1 MRLRKASDQSFFRHT
16 DVTPIER
23 RATASLALIYIFRM
37 LGLFLVLP
45 VFALYANDLEGATAV
60 KVGLALGAY
69 GLTQAL
75 LQIPFGLVSD
85 RIGRKP
91 VIVFGLCLFALGSLL
106 AALSEDIHWI
116 IAGRALQGA
125 GAIAA
130 VVSAFLAD
138 LTRES
143 VRTKAMLML
152 GISIGASF
160 ALSLILGPVLNNW
173 IGVPG
178 IFMLTAFLGL
188 VAIPVII
195 WVAPA
200 APEPLVTGDHFLV
213 SLKRVLK
220 DVNLLRLDLGIF
232 LLHAILTASFLA
244 VPLALR
250 DEAGMATSGHW
261 KIYLPVMLV
270 SLFGT
275 MPLIHMAERRGHFKA
290 VFLIAIGLLGT
301 SLLLMGWGFHQLS
314 VLVTGLFMFFAAFN
328 MLEASLP
335 SLVSRLAPVA
345 DRGAALGF
353 YSSSQFMGA
362 FFGGLTGGVFLGEYG
377 LAGVFCFCAGLSLVW
392 LMFAFR
398 LATPPP
404 RETVNLAGD

>member
-1 MRLRKASDQSFFRHT
+1 
-16 DVTPIER
+16 
-23 RATASLALIYIFRM
+23 M

-45 VFALYANDLEGATAV
+45 VLALYADDLEGSTAL

-75 LQIPFGLVSD
+75 FQIPFGLVSD

-106 AALSEDIHWI
+106 AAATDDLNWI

-130 VVSAFLAD
+130 AVSAFLAD

-143 VRTKAMLML
+143 VRTKAMLIL
-152 GISIGASF
+152 GVSIGGSF
-160 ALSLILGPVLNNW
+160 ALSLILGPVLNTW
-173 IGVPG
+173 IGVSG
-178 IFMLTAFLGL
+178 IFMLTAALG
-188 VAIPVII
+188 VIAIPIII
-195 WVAPA
+195 WVAPE
-200 APEPLVTGDHFLV
+200 APEPLRTGDHFLV

-220 DVNLLRLDLGIF
+220 DSDLLRLDAGIF
-232 LLHAILTASFLA
+232 ILHAILTASFLA

-250 DEAGMATSGHW
+250 NEAGLATSEHW
-261 KIYLPVMLV
+261 KVYLPVMLV

-275 MPLIHMAERRGHFKA
+275 MPLIHIAERRGHFKT
-290 VFLIAIGLLGT
+290 VFMLAIAMLGVALMFMAWGYSELSALVIGL
-301 SLLLMGWGFHQLS
+301 F
-314 VLVTGLFMFFAAFN
+314 VFFAAFN

-335 SLVSRLAPVA
+335 SLVSRVAPLT
-345 DRGAALGF
+345 DKGAALGF

-362 FFGGLTGGVFLGEYG
+362 FFGGVMGGLLMGSFGLTAVFYFGGLLSLLWVG
-377 LAGVFCFCAGLSLVW
+377 LALPLK
-392 LMFAFR
+392 
-398 LATPPP
+398 TPPP
-404 RETVNLAGD
+404 RDSLDITQA